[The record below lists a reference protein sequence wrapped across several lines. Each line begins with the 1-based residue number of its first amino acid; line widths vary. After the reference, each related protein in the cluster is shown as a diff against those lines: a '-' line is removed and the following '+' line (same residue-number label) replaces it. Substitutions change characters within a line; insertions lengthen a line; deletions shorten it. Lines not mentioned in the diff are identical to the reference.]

1 MPPVSRDEVAVK
13 SEFRGNSSVP
23 VMHEESQTRVGE
35 LSEGED
41 DELAAGTETSRKP
54 MKPWQVVGLSG
65 PVGDLPGRAGN

>member
-1 MPPVSRDEVAVK
+1 MQ
-13 SEFRGNSSVP
+13 
-23 VMHEESQTRVGE
+23 EESQTRVGE

-54 MKPWQVVGLSG
+54 VKPWQVVGLSG